1 MYNFQIVSGV
11 FKDREIKQGLK
22 LRPSY
27 DEAIEENVENP
38 MLEQYTATGVFKS
51 QKFQNILNNDIEN
64 LDILQRSKI
73 RSDLIKRDLIDG
85 GVDIHQAQEQAIQQ
99 VRQPIIAQVQDPFE
113 NIEGTLEEMYDAL
126 DTHEKTREESRS
138 SSSAMVNRQMIEQ
151 LSKDYVNDLVN
162 RMQTQIKTKE
172 APKDEKVEE
181 VEEVEEVE
189 PKEEK
194 PKSKSGMMAPPKSGM
209 FPPLYAGGSGEQPSS
224 SSSAPAVRTRQ
235 RSRSADP
242 KRVGGSGEAPEDEE
256 VGVKYTGSIPPNI
269 DDLLNLPYV
278 SSSIKK
284 ELESISKDKTKKREQ
299 PDLLNLQKTKRELM
313 GFGVTELMIQAHHS
327 ERQIKF
333 EDNSKKD
340 KKGKIIKATEITASG
355 INQNTNEPFKLTFKT
370 STGSLTK
377 DNYVDILRSYE
388 PYKK

>member
-1 MYNFQIVSGV
+1 MYNFQIVSGGI
-11 FKDREIKQGLK
+11 KEREIKEGLK

-64 LDILQRSKI
+64 LDSLQRNKI
-73 RSDLIKRDLIDG
+73 RSDLLKRDLIDG

-113 NIEGTLEEMYDAL
+113 NIEDSLEEMYDAL
-126 DTHEKTREESRS
+126 DRHERRQEESSS
-138 SSSAMVNRQMIEQ
+138 SSSAMVNREMIEQ

-162 RMQTQIKTKE
+162 RMQTQIKIKE

-181 VEEVEEVE
+181 VEVDE

-242 KRVGGSGEAPEDEE
+242 RKSGGSGEMPDDETA
-256 VGVKYTGSIPPNI
+256 GTKYTGPVPMEI
-269 DDLLNLPYV
+269 DSLLELTYLTPTV
-278 SSSIKK
+278 RK
-284 ELESISKDKTKKREQ
+284 ELETMSNDTTRDKRQYDTLPMIS
-299 PDLLNLQKTKRELM
+299 LNRTKRELM
-313 GFGVTELMIQAHHS
+313 SFGVTDLMLQARHPKRNIQFGGN
-327 ERQIKF
+327 ERR
-333 EDNSKKD
+333 NKD
-340 KKGKIIKATEITASG
+340 GEIIKPATEVIVSG
-355 INQNTNEPFKLTFKT
+355 INEKGKNFNITFNKKLLNKQ
-370 STGSLTK
+370 
-377 DNYVDILRSYE
+377 DYVDILKAYAGD
-388 PYKK
+388 

>member
-1 MYNFQIVSGV
+1 MYNFQIVSGGI
-11 FKDREIKQGLK
+11 KEREIKQGLK

-27 DEAIEENVENP
+27 DQAIEEDVEDP
-38 MLEQYTATGVFKS
+38 MLEQYRATGVFKS
-51 QKFQNILNNDIEN
+51 QKFQNILNNDIEY
-64 LDILQRSKI
+64 LDSLQRNKI
-73 RSDLIKRDLIDG
+73 RSDLLKRDLIDG
-85 GVDIHQAQEQAIQQ
+85 GVDVHQAQEQAIQQ
-99 VRQPIIAQVQDPFE
+99 VRQPIIAQVQDPFADIVE
-113 NIEGTLEEMYDAL
+113 STLEDMYDAL
-126 DTHEKTREESRS
+126 DSHERSREESSS
-138 SSSAMVNRQMIEQ
+138 SSSAMVRSSIQPQIQAIEKFIEQ
-151 LSKDYVNDLVN
+151 PE
-162 RMQTQIKTKE
+162 QE
-172 APKDEKVEE
+172 APKEEKVEE
-181 VEEVEEVE
+181 VEVDE

-194 PKSKSGMMAPPKSGM
+194 VEVDEPKAKAKAKAKGMMAPP
-209 FPPLYAGGSGEQPSS
+209 FYAGSTGEPP

-242 KRVGGSGEAPEDEE
+242 KRVGGSGEAPEEDEE

-284 ELESISKDKTKKREQ
+284 ELESISKDKTKEREQ

-313 GFGVTELMIQAHHS
+313 GFGVTELMIQAHHP

>member
-1 MYNFQIVSGV
+1 MYNFQIVSGGI
-11 FKDREIKQGLK
+11 KEREIKEGLK

-64 LDILQRSKI
+64 LDNLQRSKI

-85 GVDIHQAQEQAIQQ
+85 GVDVHQAQEQAIQQ

-113 NIEGTLEEMYDAL
+113 NIEDSLEDMYDAL
-126 DTHEKTREESRS
+126 DRHERTQEESSS

-162 RMQTQIKTKE
+162 RMQTQIKIKE

-189 PKEEK
+189 VIEPKPK
-194 PKSKSGMMAPPKSGM
+194 PKSKPAILAPP
-209 FPPLYAGGSGEQPSS
+209 FYAGSTGEPP

-242 KRVGGSGEAPEDEE
+242 KRVGGSGEAPEEDEE

-284 ELESISKDKTKKREQ
+284 ELESISNDKTKKLEQ

-313 GFGVTELMIQAHHS
+313 GFGVTELMIQAHHP